1 MRDETALPKHMT
13 EEELEKLKSE
23 ERVEAY
29 EMAPTPQEASDER
42 QDAITRLVVGIVLIV
57 NVAASY
63 LGWTPLGDPET
74 IAGLVWT
81 IVSTVAALWQ
91 LVRNWWWKNNNL
103 TEAAQAG
110 QKLANL
116 IRTLGGE

>member
-1 MRDETALPKHMT
+1 MRDETNLPKHLT
-13 EEELEKLKSE
+13 EEELERLKAE
-23 ERVEAY
+23 EQTEAY
-29 EMAPTPQEASDER
+29 EMKPTPQEASDER
-42 QDAITRLVVGIVLIV
+42 QSAVTSLVVGIVLIV

-74 IAGLVWT
+74 IAGLAWT
-81 IVSTVAALWQ
+81 IASTVAALWQ
-91 LVRNWWWKNNNL
+91 LIRNWWWKNNNL

-116 IRTLGGE
+116 IRALGGE